1 MSRPDQDV
9 RHELLDFEVQSPVKL
24 KVETPEYTNC
34 DEVAATKVLGGH
46 AAGKIK
52 TELDADHLEEGEVKV
67 EGQGNLEDG
76 EISEEEKG
84 GQSELYKKVCRH
96 FAAGRICLW
105 GQNCRF
111 SHIKKVS
118 KWGNYSMFSPQSP
131 IRAAVAVGTKLS
143 PVKEVPHL
151 GVLSYASG
159 GGGVHS
165 KAWEEGLAKARQL
178 RKISKKRRLEDFDY
192 EEKRDGLSIMQAEL
206 QEEADFCAVVRVER
220 TSIEDDEDPEDL
232 ALGEKQSEVI
242 GRAEENTARDHL
254 VKAQEVKVGSYVEA
268 LKRIEVIERELKGVE
283 GQILIKKRK
292 FSS

>member
-1 MSRPDQDV
+1 MSRSDQDV

-34 DEVAATKVLGGH
+34 DEVAATKVHGGH

-84 GQSELYKKVCRH
+84 GQSELYKKICRH

-105 GQNCRF
+105 GQVPPRITSKVAFVIFTSQNCRF

-143 PVKEVPHL
+143 PVKV
-151 GVLSYASG
+151 VL
-159 GGGVHS
+159 
-165 KAWEEGLAKARQL
+165 E
-178 RKISKKRRLEDFDY
+178 KIL
-192 EEKRDGLSIMQAEL
+192 L
-206 QEEADFCAVVRVER
+206 
-220 TSIEDDEDPEDL
+220 
-232 ALGEKQSEVI
+232 
-242 GRAEENTARDHL
+242 
-254 VKAQEVKVGSYVEA
+254 
-268 LKRIEVIERELKGVE
+268 
-283 GQILIKKRK
+283 
-292 FSS
+292 

>member
-1 MSRPDQDV
+1 MSRPEQDV

-24 KVETPEYTNC
+24 KAETPEHTNY

-46 AAGKIK
+46 GRIK

-84 GQSELYKKVCRH
+84 GQPNLFKKICRH

-111 SHIKKVS
+111 AHFKKAS

-131 IRAAVAVGTKLS
+131 IKAAVAVGTKLS

-151 GVLSYASG
+151 GVLSYSSG

-220 TSIEDDEDPEDL
+220 TTVEDDEDLEDL
-232 ALGEKQSEVI
+232 ALGQKETEVTS
-242 GRAEENTARDHL
+242 RAEENSACRPL
-254 VKAQEVKVGSYVEA
+254 AKAQEVKMGSYVEA
-268 LKRIEVIERELKGVE
+268 LKRIEDIERELKGVE